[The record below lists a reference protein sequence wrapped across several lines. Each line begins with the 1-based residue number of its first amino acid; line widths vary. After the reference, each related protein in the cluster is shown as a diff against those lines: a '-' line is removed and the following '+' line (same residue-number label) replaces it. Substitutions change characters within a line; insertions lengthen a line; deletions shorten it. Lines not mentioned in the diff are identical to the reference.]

1 MQVVARAP
9 ALARSIVYALANR
22 SACCAFHNATILNSN
37 AAADKGKNSAD
48 SKDSSADRN
57 SSTRHTAA
65 PSTSTSRSTQSAA
78 ESKAGDE
85 SEQRKIEYIGN
96 TRFPRPRPKPRKTI
110 TPGDAVGQH
119 TQAEKAAHKPFKEK
133 FEQKWRD
140 ILSPEKN
147 LETRAK
153 IIREIGESHWQNI
166 LDLRDNGEKLF
177 EAPSQLISP
186 KKARFM
192 PNLEGSTLSGNPVDV
207 SQMCRGKTTLLTIE
221 FVKFAE
227 KHTLS
232 YINVFEKS
240 FAGRKKAQVIQVNIE
255 ENWAKAAVL
264 KLCLPYTK
272 RIIPR
277 HRHDSYVV
285 HFGNVEPLRSALG
298 IANPLLGYAFLI
310 DPKTRIRWY
319 ANGEAVK
326 SEGATMIA
334 LTEELLRSPN

>member
-1 MQVVARAP
+1 MMLAAFTRAP
-9 ALARSIVYALANR
+9 VRAVGSTACVSAIRSGRALHSGAVQR
-22 SACCAFHNATILNSN
+22 SN
-37 AAADKGKNSAD
+37 AAADKGGDKSKGGASAADKSED
-48 SKDSSADRN
+48 SK
-57 SSTRHTAA
+57 
-65 PSTSTSRSTQSAA
+65 PAA
-78 ESKAGDE
+78 ENTQTATEGRAGE
-85 SEQRKIEYIGN
+85 EPEQRKIEYIGN

-110 TPGDAVGQH
+110 APGDAVGQPV
-119 TQAEKAAHKPFKEK
+119 QAEKLKHKAFKEK

-177 EAPSQLISP
+177 EAPTQLIP
-186 KKARFM
+186 AKNARFL
-192 PNLEGSTLSGNPVDV
+192 PNLEGKTLNGNAVDI

-240 FAGRKKAQVIQVNIE
+240 FADRKKVQVVQVNIE

-272 RIIPR
+272 RIIPK

-285 HFGNVEPLRSALG
+285 HFGAVESLKSALG
-298 IANPLLGYAFLI
+298 IANSLLGYAFLV

-334 LTEELLRSPN
+334 LTEELLRKPN